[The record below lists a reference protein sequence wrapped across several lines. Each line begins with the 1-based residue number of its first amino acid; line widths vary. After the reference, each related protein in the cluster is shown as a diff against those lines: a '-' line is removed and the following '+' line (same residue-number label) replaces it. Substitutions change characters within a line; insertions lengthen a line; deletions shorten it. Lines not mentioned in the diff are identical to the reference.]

1 MFKNSFAKTIRSIV
15 VKFFLRNVLAA
26 TVAAIVVVVDFKETF
41 LKGLSGQYSCIF
53 GEYFLKDHQSFYR
66 IILQRLSEKFKIIS

>member
-1 MFKNSFAKTIRSIV
+1 MFKNIFARTISSIV
-15 VKFFLRNVLAA
+15 VNFFLRNAS

-41 LKGLSGQYSCIF
+41 LEGLSRQYSCIF

-66 IILQRLSEKFKIIS
+66 IILQRLSEKLKVIS